1 MSGTDQLFTKLAIS
15 RSLYNLEPSNGI
27 PGGNLMKVTILL
39 SVTRALKC
47 KTLGGIL
54 RCRLTNALSR
64 QLALLAEP
72 KNTLDSTMSTSSGFF
87 VHTMKHCYATALYT
101 TEAQALSITRA
112 RISLPHAC
120 NHERSI
126 RKECGK

>member
-1 MSGTDQLFTKLAIS
+1 MH
-15 RSLYNLEPSNGI
+15 
-27 PGGNLMKVTILL
+27 
-39 SVTRALKC
+39 
-47 KTLGGIL
+47 
-54 RCRLTNALSR
+54 TNALSR
-64 QLALLAEP
+64 QVALLAEP
-72 KNTLDSTMSTSSGFF
+72 KNPLDPTSNGFI

-101 TEAQALSITRA
+101 TEAQALSITHA